1 MVGYNLIKN
10 WEVGKVLPNLVSVM
24 TRMSTLPRTKN
35 FNWSNLIDM
44 GFIFRLPTSSLF
56 IFFTT
61 RLDK

>member
-24 TRMSTLPRTKN
+24 TRMSTLPQTKN

-44 GFIFRLPTSSLF
+44 EFIFRLPISSLF

>member
-10 WEVGKVLPNLVSVM
+10 WEVGKVLPNLVSAM

-44 GFIFRLPTSSLF
+44 EFIFRLPTSSLF